1 MSRHCDGPLSTES
14 PETSETTNAPVEPLP
29 TTSTNEHEHE
39 QTEDAGPSPTE
50 SVGCEPH
57 GDHW

>member
-1 MSRHCDGPLSTES
+1 MKFYM
-14 PETSETTNAPVEPLP
+14 TSLAALALATAAMAQ
-29 TTSTNEHEHE
+29 SI
-39 QTEDAGPSPTE
+39 APSPTE